1 MHMPQVYSKLFEM
14 LTPEDN
20 VTKSKVRE
28 FLKNIMTYDRLS
40 DYWVYIHRDR
50 LRDFITEYV

>member
-14 LTPEDN
+14 WTPEDN

-28 FLKNIMTYDRLS
+28 ILKNIMTYDRLS
-40 DYWVYIHRDR
+40 DYWYISIETYYTI
-50 LRDFITEYV
+50 L

>member
-1 MHMPQVYSKLFEM
+1 MMLDEMHMPQVYSKLFEM

-40 DYWVYIHRDR
+40 DYWYISIETYYTI
-50 LRDFITEYV
+50 L